1 MPIPELNSDGLLPPG
16 LFDCSLPEI
25 QSRFGSFQHSDQ
37 RPRLFAR
44 LQQLITAMKASRLFG
59 ALIIDGS
66 FVTAKPAPDDIDL
79 VAMLQPGQNFEQ
91 DLPMSE
97 YALLSRAMLRRRYG
111 FDVVVAEADSSL
123 YRTYIEFFSRVRE
136 APELRKGLLRLPL

>member
-1 MPIPELNSDGLLPPG
+1 
-16 LFDCSLPEI
+16 
-25 QSRFGSFQHSDQ
+25 
-37 RPRLFAR
+37 
-44 LQQLITAMKASRLFG
+44 MKASRLFG